1 MIDKY
6 STKRCYSKMEF
17 FLRSIDGEVAC
28 SFDGKKGKDGRIW
41 MESQS
46 NKKPFRSARVTD
58 VARLQGNGRLRTR
71 FLSTQ
76 WDGNVL
82 PQ

>member
-1 MIDKY
+1 MTDKY

-17 FLRSIDGEVAC
+17 FLRSMERLAYSFEGE
-28 SFDGKKGKDGRIW
+28 KGKDGRIW

-46 NKKPFRSARVTD
+46 NKKPLRSVRVTD